1 MLELSKQVVKER
13 HFFLQDVS
21 FEFTLRQQVMAI
33 GFWFAFGVLGVLVT
47 PLGAQPTH
55 SDMLVGSERCT
66 WGPAYWCS
74 GLKQSAHCG
83 ATTHCIRSVWESNPY
98 PEDDDEVCTK
108 HRVNFSLFKMCS
120 CSVPACLPSLVVYIP
135 VLYHNNLLIFRFFC
149 LQTIYLLFT
158 LNNNKALEMHFRSET
173 LPMHTSCY

>member
-1 MLELSKQVVKER
+1 
-13 HFFLQDVS
+13 
-21 FEFTLRQQVMAI
+21 MAI

-120 CSVPACLPSLVVYIP
+120 IIYFIKANILQDDQRIIVIAVVFK
-135 VLYHNNLLIFRFFC
+135 NIF
-149 LQTIYLLFT
+149 
-158 LNNNKALEMHFRSET
+158 KE
-173 LPMHTSCY
+173 HTAS

>member
-1 MLELSKQVVKER
+1 MLELSKQVVKEL

-120 CSVPACLPSLVVYIP
+120 IIYFIKANASLQVCKICKQMVQEA
-135 VLYHNNLLIFRFFC
+135 RDQ
-149 LQTIYLLFT
+149 LQS
-158 LNNNKALEMHFRSET
+158 NET
-173 LPMHTSCY
+173 QV